1 MSNQER
7 AAEVILKAEYEHRG
21 HTCDLYTDTHVYAK
35 ALDDAGL
42 LMPDLPEPD
51 ESHHDPK
58 WQADYRES
66 WEDEF
71 GEDLTVPSL
80 WEKVGEN
87 VALQVFPGH
96 NEVQPYYD
104 GEPEEPV
111 SVDEA
116 RQIGMK
122 WLAAAKLAEEQK

>member
-1 MSNQER
+1 MTNQEH
-7 AAEVILKAEYEHRG
+7 AAHIVRSMITVENP
-21 HTCDLYTDTHVYAK
+21 THCQDIVQ
-35 ALDDAGL
+35 ALADAGL
-42 LMPDLPEPD
+42 LMPDLPAPD

-87 VALQVFPGH
+87 AALQVFPGH
-96 NEVQPYYD
+96 DEVQPYYD